1 MFGTS
6 KLKQEIAE
14 LRDRLAAAEQENAAR
29 SAEIARLEQQALTQ
43 QAQLDADHETRQR
56 RVHKLWFS
64 GSEAV
69 FDVRESMAHT
79 AGELQEERHQLKD
92 AQAMFDRSSTVLST
106 IEGSLQGIAADAE
119 RNSEHLQQ
127 LQGPAGE
134 ISRFVGVIS
143 EISEQTNLLALNAA
157 IEAARAGEQGRG
169 FAVVADEVRSLAQK
183 ASSAS
188 AEISRLVT
196 SISERTTVANSDI
209 SGMAEQSAELVK
221 STAEVNQTVDQVLEL
236 SRRMHAIVGRSAAN
250 SFIETVK
257 LDHVVWKTEV
267 YKVLMDESQKSIS
280 DFADHTQCRLGKWY
294 FDGDGGAL
302 YADIAAFQSLDEPH
316 RMVHQHG
323 LEALRLMADND
334 ANGAV
339 DALSRM
345 EDASR
350 VVIDL
355 LGRLE
360 AEISR

>member
-1 MFGTS
+1 
-6 KLKQEIAE
+6 
-14 LRDRLAAAEQENAAR
+14 
-29 SAEIARLEQQALTQ
+29 
-43 QAQLDADHETRQR
+43 
-56 RVHKLWFS
+56 
-64 GSEAV
+64 
-69 FDVRESMAHT
+69 
-79 AGELQEERHQLKD
+79 
-92 AQAMFDRSSTVLST
+92 
-106 IEGSLQGIAADAE
+106 
-119 RNSEHLQQ
+119 
-127 LQGPAGE
+127 
-134 ISRFVGVIS
+134 
-143 EISEQTNLLALNAA
+143 
-157 IEAARAGEQGRG
+157 
-169 FAVVADEVRSLAQK
+169 
-183 ASSAS
+183 
-188 AEISRLVT
+188 
-196 SISERTTVANSDI
+196 
-209 SGMAEQSAELVK
+209 
-221 STAEVNQTVDQVLEL
+221 
-236 SRRMHAIVGRSAAN
+236 MHAIVGRSAAN